1 MTSANNQSRQQQ
13 KFKVVLLGEGCVG
26 KSSLVLRYSS
36 NKFNE
41 NHESTVQSSFCSKRL
56 NINNQRVL
64 LEIWDTAGQERY
76 HALAPMYYR
85 ESHGAVLVYDVT
97 DMDSFDRVQLWVKE
111 LRKVLGKDVVLVI
124 AGNKIDLEKE
134 KCVSE
139 DSALEYAETVSAAH
153 HYTSAKLN
161 KGIDQMFLDLTKS
174 MLDASQANSGS
185 TKPNRGINIT
195 SANEAQD
202 DNQKRGCCGR

>member
-1 MTSANNQSRQQQ
+1 MSNSNNQARQQQ

-26 KSSLVLRYSS
+26 KSSLVLRYCS

-41 NHESTVQSSFCSKRL
+41 NHEQTVQSSFCSKRL

-97 DMDSFDRVQLWVKE
+97 DMDSFDRVQNWVKE
-111 LRKVLGKDVVLVI
+111 LRKVLGKEVVLVI
-124 AGNKIDLEKE
+124 AGNKIDLERE

-139 DSALEYAETVSAAH
+139 ESALEYAETVNASH

-161 KGIDQMFLDLTKS
+161 KGIDELFLDLTKS
-174 MLDASQANSGS
+174 MLDSASKSS
-185 TKPNRGINIT
+185 TTSQGNRGINIT
-195 SANEAQD
+195 DRVEANSE
-202 DNQKRGCCGR
+202 QKRGCCR